1 MTATSADGGSGDG
14 WFVAVVGPAGD
25 LGGVAEGVAEEVD
38 GVALETESDVG
49 AEPAGQREA
58 RQLPKLVSRLPVGSS
73 EKVWERS
80 TSPVVASTVMLLH
93 GW

>member
-1 MTATSADGGSGDG
+1 M
-14 WFVAVVGPAGD
+14 
-25 LGGVAEGVAEEVD
+25 
-38 GVALETESDVG
+38 G